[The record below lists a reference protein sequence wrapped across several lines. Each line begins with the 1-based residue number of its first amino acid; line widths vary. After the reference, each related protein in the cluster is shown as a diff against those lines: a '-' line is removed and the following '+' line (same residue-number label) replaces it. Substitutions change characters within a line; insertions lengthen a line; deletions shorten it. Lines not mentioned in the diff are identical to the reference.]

1 MLRHPSDLRAASP
14 MGSVGRSGH
23 FGPTHTGLS
32 GLPATRTISDVRL
45 GTVYRDTRR
54 CARSGVSVARSVPF
68 ASLSHGAWL
77 VLYRGGMNAKARAMR
92 SEVLAL
98 PEVERAEL
106 IFDLLDSLDDRPTE
120 SDQAELDIVWADET
134 ARRANQ
140 IDSGELATDSWDDVV
155 DKVVESRR
163 VG

>member
-1 MLRHPSDLRAASP
+1 
-14 MGSVGRSGH
+14 
-23 FGPTHTGLS
+23 
-32 GLPATRTISDVRL
+32 
-45 GTVYRDTRR
+45 
-54 CARSGVSVARSVPF
+54 
-68 ASLSHGAWL
+68 
-77 VLYRGGMNAKARAMR
+77 MNAKTRAMR

-120 SDQAELDIVWADET
+120 SDQAGLDGVWADET

-140 IDSGELATDSWDDVV
+140 IDLGELATDSWNNVM

>member
-1 MLRHPSDLRAASP
+1 M
-14 MGSVGRSGH
+14 
-23 FGPTHTGLS
+23 
-32 GLPATRTISDVRL
+32 
-45 GTVYRDTRR
+45 
-54 CARSGVSVARSVPF
+54 VSVARPVPL
-68 ASLSHGAWL
+68 ASLSHWAWL
-77 VLYRGGMNAKARAMR
+77 VLYRGGMNAKADAMR

-98 PEVERAEL
+98 PEVERAGL

-120 SDQAELDIVWADET
+120 SDQAELDSVWADET

-140 IDSGELATDSWDDVV
+140 IDLGELATDSWDDVM